1 MPRGAALDFSTPA
14 MRQQTRS
21 RSAPPVVIARAA
33 PCAPINAPPVAQVE
47 EVTESSDAPMP
58 TVVATAVPADDD
70 VEAAIQRRECEAAVA
85 QLRATTLQITTQE
98 QKLLNYRKSVKVYAI
113 LDAIVT
119 LFAYSSPHQKG
130 NAKWW
135 ARACLVFLINPV
147 VGYAGA
153 RMLHAP
159 LLSGYLWLCSLKE
172 IYILVLFSFHATGS
186 FLFFTF
192 VVQLWIT
199 TVSYK
204 LWRLLA
210 PVAPERARA
219 LANGTV
225 RARTSLVLF

>member
-14 MRQQTRS
+14 MRQQRS
-21 RSAPPVVIARAA
+21 RSAPPVVRARAA
-33 PCAPINAPPVAQVE
+33 PCAPVNAPPVAQVE

-130 NAKWW
+130 QAKWW
-135 ARACLVFLINPV
+135 ARACLVFLVNPV

-159 LLSGYLWLCSLKE
+159 LLSCYLWLCSLKE

>member
-1 MPRGAALDFSTPA
+1 
-14 MRQQTRS
+14 MRCHVKCCVIFAEITLAHHLSMGQQSNTS
-21 RSAPPVVIARAA
+21 GCAR
-33 PCAPINAPPVAQVE
+33 
-47 EVTESSDAPMP
+47 
-58 TVVATAVPADDD
+58 
-70 VEAAIQRRECEAAVA
+70 
-85 QLRATTLQITTQE
+85 
-98 QKLLNYRKSVKVYAI
+98 LL
-113 LDAIVT
+113 L
-119 LFAYSSPHQKG
+119 LL
-130 NAKWW
+130 
-135 ARACLVFLINPV
+135 ACLVSLVNPV

-159 LLSGYLWLCSLKE
+159 LLSAYLWLCSLKE

>member
-33 PCAPINAPPVAQVE
+33 PCAPVNAPPVAQVE

-130 NAKWW
+130 QAKWW
-135 ARACLVFLINPV
+135 ARACLVFLVNPV

-159 LLSGYLWLCSLKE
+159 LLSCYLWLCSLKE